1 MMTETIERA
10 RFTAMTEGTAED
22 WAVISHH
29 FRDFAQGLPGR
40 VRAHLEL
47 LRGDYGG
54 FPVDR
59 FEHSLQT
66 ATRAHRDGRDEAY
79 VVMALLHDIGDTLGS
94 YNHPEIAA
102 AMLRPFVSE
111 ELHWIAQ
118 HHGVFQGYYYFHH
131 LGMDRDLRE
140 GFRGHPHF
148 QACADFCAKYDQA
161 GFDPAYESAPI
172 EFFMPMVERVMSRP
186 INATYPSP
194 AS

>member
-1 MMTETIERA
+1 ML
-10 RFTAMTEGTAED
+10 
-22 WAVISHH
+22 
-29 FRDFAQGLPGR
+29 FR
-40 VRAHLEL
+40 
-47 LRGDYGG
+47 
-54 FPVDR
+54 
-59 FEHSLQT
+59 S
-66 ATRAHRDGRDEAY
+66 
-79 VVMALLHDIGDTLGS
+79 
-94 YNHPEIAA
+94 
-102 AMLRPFVSE
+102 
-111 ELHWIAQ
+111 WIAQ